1 MRRLSDSG
9 SAIGWVIGVLAAIL
23 VGLGGFVALKYV
35 FLKDDGTPEA
45 TPTVTATASPALTPS
60 ANPTPTPT
68 LTSFDGTWTGHVL
81 GDLHTYDIE
90 VVIDDD
96 GTTLTGDVTYTWNPD
111 RPGVDDCMGEWT
123 QKARHGKHVDVNEVI
138 TSGDVCVG
146 EVDITLDMK
155 PNGTIAFAILYSDV
169 YFPKAILTHE

>member
-9 SAIGWVIGVLAAIL
+9 SIVGRIVFVLAVIT
-23 VGLGGFVALKYV
+23 VGFGVFVALKYV

-68 LTSFDGTWTGHVL
+68 LVTFDGTWTGHVL
-81 GDLHTYDIE
+81 GDLNTYDIE

-111 RPGVDDCMGEWT
+111 RPGVDDCEGTWT
-123 QKARHGKHVDVNEVI
+123 QTSRHGRHADVHEVI
-138 TSGDVCVG
+138 TSGPCID

-155 PNGTIAFAILYSDV
+155 PNGTVAFAVFYGND
-169 YFPKAILTHE
+169 YFPTAILTSE